1 MASLHMEA
9 MASLARRVASE
20 LTARAILEAQG
31 LLGIMC
37 TLEAQ
42 VAALEP
48 TLRGAPGAKEAIENR
63 ITLGPTLR

>member
-1 MASLHMEA
+1 M
-9 MASLARRVASE
+9 ASE

-31 LLGIMC
+31 LPGTMC

-48 TLRGAPGAKEAIENR
+48 TLRGVPGAKEAMENR
-63 ITLGPTLR
+63 ITLGATLR

>member
-1 MASLHMEA
+1 MASLHVEA
-9 MASLARRVASE
+9 LRVALE

-31 LLGIMC
+31 LPWIMC

-48 TLRGAPGAKEAIENR
+48 TLRGAPGAKEAMENR
-63 ITLGPTLR
+63 ITLGATLR